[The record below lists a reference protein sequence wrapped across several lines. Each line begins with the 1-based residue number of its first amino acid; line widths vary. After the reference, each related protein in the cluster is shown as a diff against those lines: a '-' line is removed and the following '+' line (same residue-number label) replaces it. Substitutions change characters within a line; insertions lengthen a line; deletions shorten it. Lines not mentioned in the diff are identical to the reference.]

1 MRATKLSF
9 LLGRE
14 AKMILQIKEKA
25 YETHEDSLCLFQ
37 FFLFCSS
44 FYWEA
49 LLFSN
54 GETKNTDPSLIIK
67 KTST

>member
-14 AKMILQIKEKA
+14 AEMILQVKMRA
-25 YETHEDSLCLFQ
+25 YEAHEDSLCLFQ

-44 FYWEA
+44 FYCEA
-49 LLFSN
+49 LLLRSEEAKKLTFFN
-54 GETKNTDPSLIIK
+54 NK
-67 KTST
+67 KTPT